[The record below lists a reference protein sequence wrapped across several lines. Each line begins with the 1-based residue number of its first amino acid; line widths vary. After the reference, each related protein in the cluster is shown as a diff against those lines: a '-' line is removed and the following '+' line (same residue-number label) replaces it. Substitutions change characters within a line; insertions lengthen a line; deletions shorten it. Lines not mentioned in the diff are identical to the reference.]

1 MSASKPHPARSW
13 LGGVAVVAGF
23 FLLNHAFVHGLLGY
37 GLSAYYLRVITLV
50 GIAIVLAVG
59 LTLVNGCAGQ
69 FSIGHAGFMAIGA
82 YAAGAATH
90 FGGAPFVAL
99 LDVLPAWPVHTVRLL
114 AALVVGAAASAVAG
128 WLVGLPTLRLRGD
141 YLAIVTLGFG
151 EIIRVVLLNIEPT
164 GGALGFTNIAQGP
177 DVPGRLPDQRFALFL
192 EDTMFFWVALAAAGT
207 VLVVGR
213 LAYSSFGRSLA
224 AVRENEIAAAA
235 MGIDTTRAKTAA
247 FVISAALTGVAGGL
261 YAHYDNYLNP
271 SSFTFLRSVEIV
283 TMIVLGGLGSLSGAI
298 VGASVLTILPEAL
311 RDLTRVLP
319 PSVVETAPFL
329 ANLPDYRMVL
339 YALLLVG
346 LMIARPQGLYGR
358 REWPWLA
365 RLFETEGKDEG
376 ETAAGMKR
384 RRAAADEKPVG

>member
-1 MSASKPHPARSW
+1 MAGT
-13 LGGVAVVAGF
+13 LGLL
-23 FLLNHAFVHGLLGY
+23 LLNRFFVHGLLGY

-50 GIAIVLAVG
+50 GISIALAAS

-82 YAAGAATH
+82 YASGAVTH
-90 FGGAPFVAL
+90 FCGAPFTAL
-99 LDVLPAWPVHTVRLL
+99 LDSLPGWPVHTARLL
-114 AALVVGAAASAVAG
+114 ASLAVGATASAAAG

-151 EIIRVVLLNIEPT
+151 EIIRVALLNLEAT

-177 DVPGRLPDQRFALFL
+177 DTPGQLPDQRFALFL
-192 EDTMFFWVALAAAGT
+192 EDTIFFWVALAATGT
-207 VLVVGR
+207 VLAVGR

-235 MGIDTTRAKTAA
+235 MGIDTARAKTTA
-247 FVISAALTGVAGGL
+247 FVASAALTGVAGGL

-283 TMIVLGGLGSLSGAI
+283 TMIVLGGLGSVSGAI

-311 RDLTRVLP
+311 RDATRLLP
-319 PSVVETAPFL
+319 PAVVEAAPFL
-329 ANLPDYRMVL
+329 ANLPDYRMAL

-358 REWPWLA
+358 REWAWLE
-365 RLFETEGKDEG
+365 RLFVSGEESPERPPAEGLG
-376 ETAAGMKR
+376 GAPPG
-384 RRAAADEKPVG
+384 

>member
-1 MSASKPHPARSW
+1 M
-13 LGGVAVVAGF
+13 
-23 FLLNHAFVHGLLGY
+23 FVHGVGGY

-50 GIAIVLAVG
+50 GISIVLAVS

-69 FSIGHAGFMAIGA
+69 FSIGHAGFMALGA
-82 YAAGAATH
+82 YAAGAMTH
-90 FGGAPFVAL
+90 FFGAPFLAL
-99 LDVLPAWPVHTVRLL
+99 LDGLPAWPVHAGR
-114 AALVVGAAASAVAG
+114 LVVSLAVGAVVSGIAG

-177 DVPGRLPDQRFALFL
+177 DVPGQLPDQRFALFL
-192 EDTMFFWVALAAAGT
+192 EDTMFFWVALATIGT
-207 VLVVGR
+207 ITIVGR

-235 MGIDTTRAKTAA
+235 MGIDATRAKTTA

-283 TMIVLGGLGSLSGAI
+283 TMIVLGGLGSISGAM
-298 VGASVLTILPEAL
+298 VGAATLTILPEAL

-319 PSVVETAPFL
+319 ASVVSALPFL

-339 YALLLVG
+339 YSLLLVG
-346 LMIARPQGLYGR
+346 LMIARPQGLFGR
-358 REWPWLA
+358 REWSWLA
-365 RLFETEGKDEG
+365 RCFQDDAEPQGQ
-376 ETAAGMKR
+376 R
-384 RRAAADEKPVG
+384 